1 MSTPPTSSV
10 PPINWAP
17 TGPVVPAESAIL
29 TGVLADTNAA
39 FGGNLNIT
47 NEDGSPNV
55 TTPQGQLASSLTAV
69 IAAKNDDML
78 EVSNGVD
85 PDVAEGRWQDAIGR
99 IYFIERDPAEP
110 TALQIACGG
119 AANTPIPLG
128 ALLQDK
134 GTKAV
139 YLCTQ
144 SGTIPAS
151 GTITLGFAC
160 KVTGPTPVPAA
171 GQVSIYQ
178 AIPGWDTVSVV
189 SGVVGRDV
197 ESRADFEY
205 RRRQSVALNAAG
217 SVPAVRAK
225 VLNVAGVLDACVL
238 DNPLGTSVV
247 NGTFTLAPNSLYV
260 GVYGGAAQDI
270 GNAIWTKKSPGCNY
284 NGSTTVTVQDTSVGS
299 QPYPSYPVKF
309 QVLTAVPILYAVQLV
324 NNPNLPANIV
334 QLVQNAIIAAFTGAD
349 GGSRARSNSTI
360 FAGRYYPGVIAID
373 PSVELL
379 SIQLGTTTANQNSV
393 VMGIDKTPTLTAANI
408 SVALV

>member
-10 PPINWAP
+10 PPINWAS

-47 NEDGSPNV
+47 NADGTPNLSA
-55 TTPQGQLASSLTAV
+55 PQGQLASSLTA
-69 IAAKNDDML
+69 IIGAKNDDML

-85 PDVAEGRWQDAIGR
+85 PDLADGRWQDAIGR

-110 TALQIACGG
+110 TALQVACVG
-119 AANTPIPLG
+119 AVNTPIPVG
-128 ALLQDK
+128 ALIKDSSNN
-134 GTKAV
+134 V

-144 SGTIPAS
+144 AGTIPAG

-160 KVTGPTPVPAA
+160 KTTGPVPVPAA

-178 AIPGWDTVSVV
+178 AIPGWDTVTVV
-189 SGVVGRDV
+189 SGVQGTDV

-238 DNPLGTSVV
+238 DNPLGTPVTIGSY
-247 NGTFTLAPNSLYV
+247 TLAANSLYV

-284 NGSTTVTVQDTSVGS
+284 NGTTTVTVQDASVGS
-299 QPYPSYPVKF
+299 QPYPSYTVKY

-360 FAGRYYPGVIAID
+360 FAGRYYPGVMAID

-379 SIQLGTTTANQNSV
+379 SIQLGTITANQNSV
-393 VMGIDKTPTLTAANI
+393 VMGIDQTPTITAANI
-408 SVALV
+408 AVSLV

>member
-17 TGPVVPAESAIL
+17 TGPIVPAESAIL

-55 TTPQGQLASSLTAV
+55 TTPQGQLASSLAA
-69 IAAKNDDML
+69 IIGAKNDDML

-85 PDVAEGRWQDAIGR
+85 PDLADGRWQDAIGR
-99 IYFIERDPAEP
+99 IYFIERNPAEP
-110 TALQIACGG
+110 TALQVVCVG
-119 AANTPIPLG
+119 AANTVIPVG
-128 ALLQDK
+128 ALIKDSSNN
-134 GTKAV
+134 V

-144 SGTIPAS
+144 AGTIPAS

-160 KVTGPTPVPAA
+160 KTTGPVPVPAA

-178 AIPGWDTVSVV
+178 AIPGWDTVTVV
-189 SGVVGRDV
+189 SGVQGSDV

-217 SVPAVRAK
+217 SVPAVRAN
-225 VLNVAGVLDACVL
+225 VLNIAGVLDACVL

-247 NGTFTLAPNSLYV
+247 NGTYTLAPNSLYV
-260 GVYGGAAQDI
+260 GIYGGAAQDI

-284 NGSTTVTVQDTSVGS
+284 NGNTTVTVQDTSVGS
-299 QPYPSYPVKF
+299 QPYPSYQVKF
-309 QVLTAVPILYAVQLV
+309 QVLTAVPILFAVQLA

-360 FAGRYYPGVIAID
+360 FAGRYYPGVMAID

-393 VMGIDKTPTLTAANI
+393 VMGIDKTPTITAANI
-408 SVALV
+408 AVSLV

>member
-47 NEDGSPNV
+47 NEDGTPNV
-55 TTPQGQLASSLTAV
+55 TTPQGQLASSLTA
-69 IAAKNDDML
+69 IIGAKNDDML

-85 PDVAEGRWQDAIGR
+85 PDLADGRWQDAIGR
-99 IYFIERDPAEP
+99 IYFIERNPAEP
-110 TALQIACGG
+110 TALQVACVG
-119 AANTPIPLG
+119 AASTVIPLG
-128 ALLQDK
+128 ALIKDSSNN
-134 GTKAV
+134 V

-144 SGTIPAS
+144 AGTIPAS

-189 SGVVGRDV
+189 SGVVGSDV

-247 NGTFTLAPNSLYV
+247 NGTYTLAPNSLYV

-284 NGSTTVTVQDTSVGS
+284 NGNTTVTVQDTSVGS
-299 QPYPSYPVKF
+299 QPYPSYTVKF
-309 QVLTAVPILYAVQLV
+309 QVLTAVPILFSVQLV
-324 NNPNLPANIV
+324 NNPNLPANVV
-334 QLVQNAIIAAFTGAD
+334 QLVQNAIIEAFTGAD

-408 SVALV
+408 SVSLV

>member
-10 PPINWAP
+10 PPINWAS

-39 FGGNLNIT
+39 FGGKLNIT
-47 NEDGSPNV
+47 NEDGTPNV

-69 IAAKNDDML
+69 IGAKNDDML

-85 PDVAEGRWQDAIGR
+85 PDLADGRWQDAIGR
-99 IYFIERDPAEP
+99 IYFIERNPAEP
-110 TALQIACGG
+110 TALQVACVG
-119 AANTPIPLG
+119 AVNTVIPVG
-128 ALLQDK
+128 ALIKDSSNN
-134 GTKAV
+134 V

-144 SGTIPAS
+144 AGTIPAS

-160 KVTGPTPVPAA
+160 KTTGPVPVPAA

-178 AIPGWDTVSVV
+178 AIPGWDTVTVV
-189 SGVVGRDV
+189 SGVQGRDV

-247 NGTFTLAPNSLYV
+247 NGSYTLAPNSLYV

-284 NGSTTVTVQDTSVGS
+284 NGNTTVTVQDTSVGS
-299 QPYPSYPVKF
+299 QPYPSYTVKY
-309 QVLTAVPILYAVQLV
+309 QVLTAVPILYAVQLA
-324 NNPNLPANIV
+324 NNPNLPANIA

-360 FAGRYYPGVIAID
+360 FAGRYYPGVMAID

-393 VMGIDKTPTLTAANI
+393 VMGIDQTPTITASNI
-408 SVALV
+408 VVSLV

>member
-29 TGVLADTNAA
+29 TGVLTDTNAA
-39 FGGNLNIT
+39 FGGNLNIE

-55 TTPQGQLASSLTAV
+55 TTPQGQLASSLTA
-69 IAAKNDDML
+69 IIGAKNDDML

-85 PDVAEGRWQDAIGR
+85 PDLADGRWQDAIGR
-99 IYFIERDPAEP
+99 IYFIERNPAEP
-110 TALQIACGG
+110 TALQVACVG
-119 AANTPIPLG
+119 AASTVIPLG
-128 ALLQDK
+128 ALIKDSSNN
-134 GTKAV
+134 V

-144 SGTIPAS
+144 AGTIPAS

-189 SGVVGRDV
+189 SGVVGSDV

-247 NGTFTLAPNSLYV
+247 NGTYTLAPNSLYV

-284 NGSTTVTVQDTSVGS
+284 NGNTTVTVQDTSVGS
-299 QPYPSYPVKF
+299 QPYPSYTVKF
-309 QVLTAVPILYAVQLV
+309 QVLTAVPILFSVQLV

-408 SVALV
+408 AVSLV